1 MKIIYFSIVAS
12 LLFIFIFVD
21 VFASSDADKCKANRG
36 RYNYVGKYCD
46 YPGLRNQQIEN
57 SRLTEV
63 LALSSV
69 RQIKAKHHI
78 IKLYSIPQQGS
89 CVPET
94 HWICDYH
101 YYLAVSTFDEY
112 PEIAVVDLGIVGEII
127 KFELVETKGFTEI
140 FQVYNMDFSL
150 SAIKANPKLS
160 TKIKKYNISILENN
174 ITIIPQK

>member
-1 MKIIYFSIVAS
+1 MKLCFVLITS
-12 LLFIFIFVD
+12 LFIFIC
-21 VFASSDADKCKANRG
+21 VFAASDADKCNSTRG
-36 RYNYVGKYCD
+36 RYNYVGNYCD
-46 YPGLRNQQIEN
+46 YPGLRNHQIEN
-57 SRLTEV
+57 PRLTEV

-69 RQIKAKHHI
+69 KQIKAKHHI

-94 HWICDYH
+94 HWNCDYH

-112 PEIAVVDLGIVGEII
+112 PEIAVVDLGIVGEIS

-140 FQVYNMDFSL
+140 FQVITNVFSL

-160 TKIKKYNISILENN
+160 TNIKKYKISILENK
-174 ITIIPQK
+174 ITIFPQK

>member
-1 MKIIYFSIVAS
+1 MKLYFVIILS
-12 LLFIFIFVD
+12 LLINCICGG
-21 VFASSDADKCKANRG
+21 VFAASDADKCKASKG

-46 YPGLRNQQIEN
+46 HPGLQNHQIKN
-57 SRLTEV
+57 SRLIEV

-78 IKLYSIPQQGS
+78 VKLYSIPQQGS

-94 HWICDYH
+94 HWNCDYH

-112 PEIAVVDLGIVGEII
+112 PEIAVVDLGIVGEIV
-127 KFELVETKGFTEI
+127 KFELVETKGFTDI
-140 FQVYNMDFSL
+140 FQVDTEDYSL
-150 SAIKANPKLS
+150 SAIKANPKLP
-160 TKIKKYNISILENN
+160 TNIKKYKISILENN